1 MRNLVLPRARL
12 VLALVAVA
20 VGAAPVAGDEGRV
33 VDRATAKPI
42 AGAVVTVGDDIATT
56 DALGGFRVR
65 GDGEVLR
72 VRAVG
77 YRRAAVP
84 AAARG
89 ASPLEIALE
98 PFRPKALYL
107 SFYGI
112 GSRPLR
118 EQALELV
125 ERTELNALVID
136 VKGDNGK
143 IPYRSAV
150 ALASGVGAQGPTT
163 IPDVEELMRSLRERG
178 IYTVARIVVFKDLPL
193 ASARPELAV
202 KTAGGA
208 VWRDRERLAWT
219 DPFRDEV
226 RDYNVAIA
234 VEAARHGF
242 DEVQFDYVRFPDTK
256 GLVYAR
262 PSTRQSRIAAID
274 DFLVAARAQLA
285 SYNVFLSADI
295 FGYVCWNV
303 DDTAIGQ
310 RIEELA
316 PLVDYLSPMLYPS
329 SFQFGIPGYRHPV
342 AHPYEIVRLSL
353 ERGRARTGLDPLR
366 FRPWLQAFKDYAFDR
381 RPFGAEEIRAQIAA
395 AEDFG
400 AGGWM
405 LWNPHNVYPAAGL
418 RE

>member
-1 MRNLVLPRARL
+1 
-12 VLALVAVA
+12 
-20 VGAAPVAGDEGRV
+20 
-33 VDRATAKPI
+33 
-42 AGAVVTVGDDIATT
+42 
-56 DALGGFRVR
+56 
-65 GDGEVLR
+65 
-72 VRAVG
+72 
-77 YRRAAVP
+77 
-84 AAARG
+84 
-89 ASPLEIALE
+89 
-98 PFRPKALYL
+98 
-107 SFYGI
+107 
-112 GSRPLR
+112 LR